1 MPRIVNLSACQDLEA
16 IPNVMN
22 RFVAIGEK
30 YSQSIFS
37 VCCNPFRQNITPLTN
52 YGWVAWKHK
61 FTMLSEIDQ
70 YKLGK
75 RTTDQFLDKLLEVFY
90 FLNDSN
96 FFIKRDDKERL
107 DAQRA
112 TLVSLSKIRGV
123 PTQRDYARALLEE
136 AWNSL
141 IRFSDNG
148 LGGLAKLFEESSP
161 TNPLYFISNSNHLN
175 IHQTIVLLIQLYPT
189 LDWSPTVF
197 EDIKAGGDNGVVKI
211 ASNCYMCLSYT
222 VGAFKTETEMVE
234 QNLGTT
240 PSLLKHLVTSLAL
253 DLSTTEVI
261 SQYPKDLVEARRLG
275 VDEENCIQAEKFIP
289 ANLPVV
295 QQHKAVKGM

>member
-1 MPRIVNLSACQDLEA
+1 MPRIVNLSACQDLDA
-16 IPNVMN
+16 TSNVMN

-30 YSQSIFS
+30 YSESIFS
-37 VCCNPFRQNITPLTN
+37 ACCNPFRRHITPLTN

-61 FTMLSEIDQ
+61 FTILPEIDQ
-70 YKLGK
+70 YKLGN
-75 RTTDQFLDKLLEVFY
+75 RTTEQFLDKLLEVFY
-90 FLNDSN
+90 FLDDSD
-96 FFIKRDDKERL
+96 FSIQKDDQERL
-107 DAQRA
+107 DAQHL
-112 TLVSLSKIRGV
+112 TLVSLSKVEGG

-197 EDIKAGGDNGVVKI
+197 EDIKTGGDNGVVKI

-275 VDEENCIQAEKFIP
+275 VDEINCIQAEKFMP
-289 ANLPVV
+289 ANLPVA